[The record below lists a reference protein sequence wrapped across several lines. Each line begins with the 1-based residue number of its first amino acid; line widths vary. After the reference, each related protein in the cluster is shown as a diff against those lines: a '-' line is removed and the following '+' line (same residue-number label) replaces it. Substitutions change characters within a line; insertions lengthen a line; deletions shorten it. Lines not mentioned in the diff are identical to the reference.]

1 MCWNEHVS
9 LNTYLFSIGMLGL
22 MIYNNEYTPY
32 KIEGFNIYWYFFIL
46 SFCTM
51 QLIEYFLWTHL
62 TNKKL
67 NYIFSVLGQCLVAIQ
82 PIVSLF
88 LLTNVRLR
96 QIMIFLYSIFVS
108 IIFVTHKQIFKT
120 TIENGHLKW
129 TWVPIHTYLYFIW
142 MFFLMFSFVIN
153 QYFIAIFAAIFL
165 FIITYTS
172 NGTGGSLWC
181 WSINFSMIF
190 YAIYLLIFMP
200 LQELNSC

>member
-22 MIYNNEYTPY
+22 MIYNNKYTPY

-67 NYIFSVLGQCLVAIQ
+67 NYLFSVIGQCLVTIQ

-142 MFFLMFSFVIN
+142 MFFLLFSFVIN

-165 FIITYTS
+165 FIITYNS